1 MTAEAESKPERITPT
16 STGNKMKKGSHF
28 VREANQK
35 NKTKLNMHNF
45 NRERIKISPFLLP
58 EMQLKSL

>member
-1 MTAEAESKPERITPT
+1 MTAEAESKHERITLT

-35 NKTKLNMHNF
+35 KIPKLN
-45 NRERIKISPFLLP
+45 
-58 EMQLKSL
+58 